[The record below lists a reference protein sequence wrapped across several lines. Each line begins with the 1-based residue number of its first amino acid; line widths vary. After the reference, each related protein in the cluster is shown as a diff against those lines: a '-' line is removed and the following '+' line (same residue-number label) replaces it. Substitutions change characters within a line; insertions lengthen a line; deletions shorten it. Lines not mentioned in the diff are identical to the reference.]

1 MNQPLLAIPVRR
13 DIDEQM
19 TETRVVLLDHVA
31 AHDLLGWISLAEEL
45 TEHRV
50 VEFRAEASYLLQRA
64 DLYPADSGPWAKAL
78 LDEGRPAVLVET
90 EEGLPEPLGQTA
102 GLWVQVQ
109 QSGYLN
115 LEAQDS
121 RTGKTLLSE
130 DLGSGDL
137 DGILMQVPAPT

>member
-1 MNQPLLAIPVRR
+1 MKVIAALLSRHV
-13 DIDEQM
+13 DEQL
-19 TETRVVLLDHVA
+19 TEGYVVLLDHGA
-31 AHDLLGWISLAEEL
+31 AHDLLGWIGLAEEL

-50 VEFRAEASYLLQRA
+50 VDFRAEASYLLQRT
-64 DLYPADSGPWAKAL
+64 DLYPADRGPWAKAL
-78 LDEGRPAVLVET
+78 LEEGRPAVLVET

-121 RTGKTLLSE
+121 RADKALLSE

-137 DGILMQVPAPT
+137 DGLSMQAPAPT

>member
-1 MNQPLLAIPVRR
+1 MKVIAALLNRHV
-13 DIDEQM
+13 DEQL
-19 TETRVVLLDHVA
+19 TEGYVALLDHGA
-31 AHDLLGWISLAEEL
+31 AHDLLGWIGLAEEL

-50 VEFRAEASYLLQRA
+50 VEFRAEASYLLQRT
-64 DLYPADSGPWAKAL
+64 DLYPADRGPWAKAL
-78 LDEGRPAVLVET
+78 LEEGRPAVPVET

-121 RTGKTLLSE
+121 RTGETLLSE
-130 DLGSGDL
+130 DLGSGNL
-137 DGILMQVPAPT
+137 NGLSMQAPAPT